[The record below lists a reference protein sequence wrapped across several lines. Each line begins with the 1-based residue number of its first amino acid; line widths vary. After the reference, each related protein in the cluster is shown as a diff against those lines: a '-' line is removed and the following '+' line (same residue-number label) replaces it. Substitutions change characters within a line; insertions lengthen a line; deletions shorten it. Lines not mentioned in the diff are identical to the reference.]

1 MSIYFFFLKYLDTN
15 FAANIRENNTFALI
29 QKRLTM
35 YTIYHNTR
43 CSKSRAGLAYVKS
56 KTDKVEVV
64 EYLKEP
70 FTENNFK
77 KLLMKLNKK
86 PIDMVRTQ
94 EAIYKSDYKGKNFT
108 DDEWVKIM
116 IENPKL
122 INRPIVVKGN
132 KAVWGVP
139 VEEIDVLF

>member
-1 MSIYFFFLKYLDTN
+1 
-15 FAANIRENNTFALI
+15 
-29 QKRLTM
+29 M
-35 YTIYHNTR
+35 YTIYHNPR
-43 CSKSRAGLAYVKS
+43 CSKSRAGLAHVKS
-56 KTDKVEVV
+56 KTDKIEVV

-70 FTENNFK
+70 FTADIFK

-86 PIDMVRTQ
+86 PIEMVRTQ

-139 VEEIDVLF
+139 VDEIDVLF